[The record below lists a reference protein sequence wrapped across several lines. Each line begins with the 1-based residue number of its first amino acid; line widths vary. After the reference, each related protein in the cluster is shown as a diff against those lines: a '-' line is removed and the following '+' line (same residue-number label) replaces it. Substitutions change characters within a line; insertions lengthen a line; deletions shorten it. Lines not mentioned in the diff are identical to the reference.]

1 MAVALKSCLTLMEL
15 KRLIT
20 HFTYRIEP
28 KSEGGF
34 IAHASDPTLA
44 PLEAATREEL
54 QQKIQ
59 ASIKA
64 ALAAEFPGLKLPLE
78 NKELNFAF
86 HIEHKPDGGF
96 TLHSTDGSGA
106 PIEGATHA
114 EIQSP
119 FMEKFLDLL
128 GKHLMPEVAQ
138 ALAGQLGTGD
148 IRVVVNR
155 NVSFSSGTPKA
166 APFDA
171 QQTLTTDSLHLDAKS
186 TDLLNPSPSSP
197 ITPEPSS
204 SWPIFR
210 FLLVLLILAALMY
223 FYYHR

>member
-1 MAVALKSCLTLMEL
+1 MKGQPALQSSVSMEL

-28 KSEGGF
+28 KPEGGF
-34 IAHASDPTLA
+34 VARASDPTLT
-44 PLEAATREEL
+44 PLEAPTREEL

-59 ASIKA
+59 ANINA

-78 NKELNFAF
+78 QKQVNFTF

-96 TLHSTDGSGA
+96 TLHSTDGSGV

-114 EIQSP
+114 DIQSK
-119 FMEKFLDLL
+119 FAEKFLALV

-148 IRVVVNR
+148 VRITLNR
-155 NVSFSSGTPKA
+155 TVTFPKGSPKLGTGDVP
-166 APFDA
+166 
-171 QQTLTTDSLHLDAKS
+171 QTLGSPQADAS
-186 TDLLNPSPSSP
+186 NTGLLNDNASSP
-197 ITPEPSS
+197 ITPEPSR

-223 FYYHR
+223 FRFHR

>member
-1 MAVALKSCLTLMEL
+1 MEL

-28 KSEGGF
+28 KPEGGF

-44 PLEAATREEL
+44 PLEAPTREEL

-59 ASIKA
+59 ANINA

-78 NKELNFAF
+78 NKEVNFTF
-86 HIEHKPDGGF
+86 HIEHKPGGGF

-106 PIEGATHA
+106 AIEGATHA

-119 FMEKFLDLL
+119 FVEKFLGLL
-128 GKHLMPEVAQ
+128 GKHLMPEGER
-138 ALAGQLGTGD
+138 ALAGQLGNGEV
-148 IRVVVNR
+148 RVVVNR
-155 NVSFSSGTPKA
+155 NVSFSSGSPQVTSGA
-166 APFDA
+166 AA
-171 QQTLTTDSLHLDAKS
+171 QQTLPTGFLQADANS
-186 TDLLNPSPSSP
+186 TDLMNANTSSP

-210 FLLVLLILAALMY
+210 FLLVLLILLALMY
-223 FYYHR
+223 FYYHPIK